1 MSTRLTT
8 GPRGVAQIF
17 GDEETGRISGGTKI
31 LLVLVIIAA
40 VIAAVRYF
48 WGLGATTNLNDA
60 YPWGLWIGFDVL
72 CGVALAAGG
81 FTLAATVYILQL
93 RKYHSVVRPAVLTGL
108 LGYVLVI
115 VALLV
120 DLGRYYR
127 IWHPMV
133 MWQHAS
139 AMFEVGWC
147 VMLYTIVLF
156 LEFIPAVFERFGLTN
171 LRALARKYTSPL
183 IVALLTLFAAALSHS
198 WAWTIAV
205 FVVMGFIHV
214 LVSRGALRE
223 DPNAPLLLVMAGV
236 IFSTLHQS
244 SLGSLFLIV
253 PHKLSPLWYTPI
265 LPLMFFVSAVYV
277 GLAMVIFES
286 STGSRVFRRPL
297 ETDVL
302 TGLGRA
308 LPYILS
314 LYLLL
319 KVGDIVARG
328 AVDAAFTLNTQS
340 IFFWIEIMVG
350 VVLPLALLLSSEV
363 GRSASGLFWSA
374 VCVIAG
380 VVINRLNVGIIGIKV
395 ESWQTYF
402 PSWMEFAVSIGIV
415 SAGLILFSL
424 AVRHLPIYE
433 HEPEPDA
440 GAKQP
445 AAAATAK
452 E

>member
-1 MSTRLTT
+1 MRTL
-8 GPRGVAQIF
+8 
-17 GDEETGRISGGTKI
+17 GDEKTGRLSGGTKI
-31 LLVLVIIAA
+31 LLVLVGIAMA
-40 VIAAVRYF
+40 IAIVRYF

-81 FTLAATVYILQL
+81 FTLAATVYIFQL

-108 LGYVLVI
+108 LGYTLVV

-139 AMFEVGWC
+139 VMFEVGWC
-147 VMLYTIVLF
+147 VMLYTIVLA
-156 LEFIPAVFERFGLTN
+156 LEFVPAVFERFGLKSV
-171 LRALARKYTSPL
+171 RALVRRYTSPL
-183 IVALLTLFAAALSHS
+183 IVALLTLFTAALSHS
-198 WAWTIAV
+198 WAWTVAV
-205 FVVMGFIHV
+205 FVVMGFLYVMI
-214 LVSRGALRE
+214 SRGSLRE
-223 DPNAPLLLVMAGV
+223 DPNTPLLLVMAGV
-236 IFSTLHQS
+236 ILSTLHQS

-265 LPLMFFVSAVYV
+265 LPILFFVSAVYV
-277 GLAMVIFES
+277 GVAMVIFES
-286 STGSRVFRRPL
+286 TIGSRVFRRPL

-302 TGLGRA
+302 VGLGKA
-308 LPYILS
+308 LPYILT

-328 AVDAAFTLNTQS
+328 AVDAAFTLSTQS
-340 IFFWIEIMVG
+340 VTFWIEILVG
-350 VVLPLALLLSSEV
+350 VALPLTLLMSPEI

-374 VCVIAG
+374 LCVIAG
-380 VVINRLNVGIIGIKV
+380 LVLNRLNVGIIGIKV

-402 PSWMEFAVSIGIV
+402 PSWMEFAISIGIV

-424 AVRHLPIYE
+424 AARHLPIYE
-433 HEPEPDA
+433 CAPERETR
-440 GAKQP
+440 GVRRSETV
-445 AAAATAK
+445 TAK